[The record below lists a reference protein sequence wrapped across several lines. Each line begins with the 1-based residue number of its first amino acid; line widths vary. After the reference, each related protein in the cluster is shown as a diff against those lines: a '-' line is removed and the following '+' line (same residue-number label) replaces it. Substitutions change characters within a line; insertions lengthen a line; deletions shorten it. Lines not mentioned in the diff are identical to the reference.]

1 MTDAR
6 ETYDPPQDTG
16 TPDAVETDPGALNS
30 AEDLD
35 EDRLRQDPLERAMD
49 PPEHWSGV
57 DKYGMTASEQARA
70 RPLAE
75 RLAEE
80 EPDLTGAATAPQLPE
95 QDDPD
100 RDSEQEDLTA
110 DLRELDTRDL
120 VPHTYAE
127 DLGTAADEP
136 GGPEQTHEQPG

>member
-1 MTDAR
+1 MTDPR

-16 TPDAVETDPGALNS
+16 APDAVETDPAALNS

-49 PPEHWSGV
+49 PPEDWSGA
-57 DKYGMTASEQARA
+57 DKYGMTSSEQARA

-80 EPDLTGAATAPQLPE
+80 EPDLVGTATAPQPPD
-95 QDDPD
+95 QD
-100 RDSEQEDLTA
+100 SQEADLTA
-110 DLRELDTRDL
+110 DLRESDTWKLGAR
-120 VPHTYAE
+120 TYAE

-136 GGPEQTHEQPG
+136 SGPQEQVQEPPD

>member
-1 MTDAR
+1 MTDPR

-16 TPDAVETDPGALNS
+16 APDSVETDPAALNS

-35 EDRLRQDPLERAMD
+35 EDRLRQDPLEQAMD

-57 DKYGMTASEQARA
+57 DKYGMTASEQAQA
-70 RPLAE
+70 RPLDE

-80 EPDLTGAATAPQLPE
+80 EPDLTGTATAPQP
-95 QDDPD
+95 PD
-100 RDSEQEDLTA
+100 RDAQEA
-110 DLRELDTRDL
+110 DLVAGLRESDSSKLGA
-120 VPHTYAE
+120 HTYAE

-136 GGPEQTHEQPG
+136 SEPREQVPEPPD